1 MCDHL
6 KPTLRDI
13 IHVGTNDLL
22 FNKTSNEIVRII
34 NLVDSVKKVS
44 SNIVISSIVTR
55 EDDYKT
61 KANELNKIL
70 EEICGKKG
78 VPLIRN
84 ININSKKHLNRSR
97 LHLNGTEVS
106 FLVRNFKAFLTNFE
120 WQIDQAIQNDNSYL
134 SLNGV
139 KAFLNGIKK
148 IKQHWVKNA
157 NDIIIGR
164 LNITSFKKKFAFPED
179 MIQVFNTFLVSESKL
194 DNSFLT
200 NLFEINGCKIFGMTE
215 IDLGE
220 LCFYM

>member
-1 MCDHL
+1 M
-6 KPTLRDI
+6 
-13 IHVGTNDLL
+13 
-22 FNKTSNEIVRII
+22 
-34 NLVDSVKKVS
+34 
-44 SNIVISSIVTR
+44 
-55 EDDYKT
+55 
-61 KANELNKIL
+61 
-70 EEICGKKG
+70 
-78 VPLIRN
+78 
-84 ININSKKHLNRSR
+84 
-97 LHLNGTEVS
+97 
-106 FLVRNFKAFLTNFE
+106 
-120 WQIDQAIQNDNSYL
+120 
-134 SLNGV
+134 NGV